1 MIIKSSNKH
10 ALRIGERAVIYNE
23 LIQKTLLFSEKLAE
37 KQGRAVIYSENREGW
52 AYAFFGIWNAGMIPV
67 PLDFLSVLN
76 DVRYVINDCQPS
88 VIFCSAAKKAV
99 VSEAVQGLENI
110 PEIIIIDELEPLH
123 ATTHVEQ
130 IEFGKNPED
139 SAVIIYT
146 SGTTGKAKGVMLSY
160 KNLQANIDAVSK
172 HIPIFNDYDNVLM
185 LLPLHHVL
193 PLMGSLIIPL
203 YVNATVAISPSMA
216 SEDIIRTL
224 NDNKVSIIIGV
235 PRLYA
240 SIRKGIMDKVSR
252 SAVAKF
258 LFYIARKVNSQRFSR
273 FIFSSVHNKFG
284 GHVKYMVSGGAGI
297 DTGVAS
303 DFRTLGFEILD
314 GYGMTE
320 ASPMISFTHPGKWKI
335 GSPGFLLF
343 CVKTQIKDGE
353 IVVAGP
359 NIMQGY
365 YGKPEATAEVLKEG
379 WLYTGDLGYV
389 DDKGYIYITGRKKEI
404 MVLSNGKKVNP
415 AEIEEHFATISPVI
429 REVGVFQDGDRI
441 RAIVV
446 PDLDKARELSIADI
460 EQYLTRTVLPQYNQS
475 VASYKMIMQLSVCE
489 TELPRTRLD
498 KIQRYLLP
506 AMANETVK
514 KAEPAE
520 EVKLEEYHL
529 LKDYLLEE
537 KKIEIRPDQH
547 IITDLALDS
556 LERVGLQVFI
566 ETSFGVSIEMEQL
579 TRFENVLKLAE
590 YLHEHK
596 KHLTFE
602 KINWSHILKQ
612 KINIKLPSTWI
623 TGNIAV
629 KLSHL
634 FFKLFFRF
642 KGEGASNI
650 PNEPCIIVPN
660 HQSFL
665 DALFVASFLKYT
677 QMRKTFF
684 YAKEKHIRN
693 PLLKFLA
700 NRNNII
706 IMDLNRNLKES
717 IQKMAEV
724 LKKKK
729 NLIIF
734 PEGTRT
740 RDGKL
745 GDFKK
750 TFAILSREL
759 NVPIVP
765 VSIHG
770 AFEAMP
776 RGRIFP
782 IPFRRIYVEFMKPV
796 YPGNFSYDDLSDTVR
811 ENIQQKLD
819 AHGSRNSE
827 LNSQSA

>member
-1 MIIKSSNKH
+1 MIIKSSSKH
-10 ALRIGERAVIYNE
+10 ALRIGEKAVSYSE
-23 LIQKTLLFSEKLAE
+23 LIQKILSFSARLEG
-37 KQGRAVIYSENREGW
+37 KQGRAIIYSENREGW
-52 AYAFFGIWNAGMIPV
+52 VYAFLGTWNAGMIPV
-67 PLDFLSVLN
+67 PLDFLSVAN
-76 DVRYVINDCQPS
+76 DVRYVINDCKPS
-88 VIFCSAAKKAV
+88 VIFCSKGKKAV
-99 VSEAVQGLENI
+99 VYEALQGLEDT
-110 PEIIIIDELEPLH
+110 PEIMIIDTLESLPATASAEEL
-123 ATTHVEQ
+123 V
-130 IEFGKNPED
+130 FGKKID
-139 SAVIIYT
+139 DTAVIIYT
-146 SGTTGKAKGVMLSY
+146 SGTTGKSKGVMLSH
-160 KNLQANIDAVSK
+160 KNLLANIEAVSK
-172 HIPIFNDYDNVLM
+172 HIPIYNDYDRVLM

-203 YVNATVAISPSMA
+203 YVSATVAISPSMA

-252 SAVAKF
+252 SAIARF
-258 LFYIARKVNSQRFSR
+258 LFFVARKVNSQRFSR

-284 GHVKYMVSGGAGI
+284 GHVKYMVSGGASI
-297 DTGVAS
+297 DTAVAK

-320 ASPMISFTHPGKWKI
+320 AAPMISFTHPGKWKI
-335 GSPGFLLF
+335 GSPGFPLS
-343 CVKTQIKDGE
+343 CVEIQIKDGE
-353 IVVAGP
+353 IVVSGP
-359 NIMQGY
+359 NVMQGY
-365 YGKPEATAEVLKEG
+365 YGKPDETAEVLKDG
-379 WLYTGDLGYV
+379 WLYTGDLGYI
-389 DDKGYIYITGRKKEI
+389 DDKGYINITGRKKEI
-404 MVLSNGKKVNP
+404 MVLSNGKKINP
-415 AEIEEHFATISPVI
+415 AEIEEQFAAITPVV
-429 REVGVFQDGDRI
+429 REIGVFQDGDRI

-446 PDLDKARELSIADI
+446 PDTQKAKELSITDI
-460 EQYLTRTVLPQYNQS
+460 EEFLTRTVLQQYNQS
-475 VASYKMIMQLSVCE
+475 VAPYKMIMQLSVSE

-498 KIQRYLLP
+498 KLQRYLLP
-506 AMANETVK
+506 AMANEKVK

-520 EVKLEEYHL
+520 EVRLEEYLL

-537 KKIEIRPDQH
+537 KKVEIRPDQH
-547 IITDLALDS
+547 IITDIGLDS

-566 ETSFGVSIEMEQL
+566 ETSFGVPIEMEQL

-612 KINIKLPSTWI
+612 KINIKLPATWI

-629 KLSHL
+629 KVSHL

-706 IMDLNRNLKES
+706 IMDLNHNLKES

-770 AFEAMP
+770 AYEAMP

-782 IPFRRIYVEFMKPV
+782 VPFRRIFVEFMKPI
-796 YPGNFSYDDLSDTVR
+796 YPGNFSYDDLSDKVR
-811 ENIQQKLD
+811 ENIQQKLE
-819 AHGSRNSE
+819 AHGSRNS
-827 LNSQSA
+827 

>member
-10 ALRIGERAVIYNE
+10 ALRIGDKAVNYGE
-23 LIQKTLLFSEKLAE
+23 LIQKTLLFSARLEG
-37 KQGRAVIYSENREGW
+37 KQGRAIIYSENREGW
-52 AYAFFGIWNAGMIPV
+52 VYAFFGIWSAGMIPV
-67 PLDFLSVLN
+67 PLDFLSVVS
-76 DVRYVINDCQPS
+76 DVRYVINDCKPS
-88 VIFCSAAKKAV
+88 VIFCSEAKKAV
-99 VSEAVQGLENI
+99 VNEALQGISDI
-110 PEIIIIDELEPLH
+110 PQVIIIDTLETEPATLSAPEL
-123 ATTHVEQ
+123 V
-130 IEFGKNPED
+130 FGKNPED
-139 SAVIIYT
+139 TAVIIYT
-146 SGTTGKAKGVMLSY
+146 SGTTGKSKGVMLSH
-160 KNLQANIDAVSK
+160 KNLLANTEAVSK
-172 HIPIFNDYDNVLM
+172 HIPIFNDYDRVLM

-203 YVNATVAISPSMA
+203 SVSATVAISPSMA

-252 SAVAKF
+252 SAIAKF
-258 LFYIARKVNSQRFSR
+258 LFFVAHKVNSRRFSR
-273 FIFSSVHNKFG
+273 FIFSSVHSKFG
-284 GHVKYMVSGGAGI
+284 GHVKYMVSGGASI
-297 DTGVAS
+297 DTAVAN

-320 ASPMISFTHPGKWKI
+320 AAPMISFTHPGKWKI
-335 GSPGFLLF
+335 GSPGFPLF
-343 CVKTQIKDGE
+343 CVKSQIKEGE
-353 IVVAGP
+353 IVVSGP

-365 YGKPEATAEVLKEG
+365 YGKPEETAEVLKDG
-379 WLYTGDLGYV
+379 WLHTGDLGYV
-389 DDKGYIYITGRKKEI
+389 DEKGYIYITGRKKEI

-415 AEIEEHFATISPVI
+415 AEIEEQFAAVTPVV

-446 PDLDKARELSIADI
+446 PDVQKAKELDITDV
-460 EQYLTRTVLPQYNQS
+460 EQYLTRTVLQQYNHS
-475 VASYKMIMQLSVCE
+475 VASYKMIMQLSITE

-498 KIQRYLLP
+498 KLQRYLLP
-506 AMANETVK
+506 ALANEKVK
-514 KAEPAE
+514 KAEPAI

-547 IITDLALDS
+547 IVMDIGLDS

-642 KGEGASNI
+642 KGQGASNI
-650 PNEPCIIVPN
+650 PAEPCIIVSN

-693 PLLKFLA
+693 PFLKFLA

-706 IMDLNRNLKES
+706 IMDLNHNLKES

-770 AFEAMP
+770 AYEAMP

-782 IPFRRIYVEFMKPV
+782 VPFRRIFVEFMKPV
-796 YPGNFSYDDLSDTVR
+796 YPGNFSYDDLSERVR
-811 ENIQQKLD
+811 EDIQQKLE
-819 AHGSRNSE
+819 AHGKRNTKASP
-827 LNSQSA
+827 QSV